1 MESPVQLVLKC
12 SHALNEAASR
22 VSEPP
27 SERPYSRLLSVRWKW
42 RPHLTA
48 AAGTLFFEAKCNYQ
62 SRNRPRK
69 QGLMLPSSH
78 EHLGLSEWLQQDV
91 GFYASIQKVA
101 LCETQLRTSRLQGH
115 WFIATRGK
123 DLLLF
128 PVNLVS
134 LRVEVGI
141 RGDSQ
146 SMKVVKEAM
155 VTSK

>member
-1 MESPVQLVLKC
+1 MQPCL
-12 SHALNEAASR
+12 
-22 VSEPP
+22 
-27 SERPYSRLLSVRWKW
+27 ERSRLQGQRATLRET
-42 RPHLTA
+42 LLQTA
-48 AAGTLFFEAKCNYQ
+48 LGEVKMKTASNSSSRDTFFEAKCNYQ

-69 QGLMLPSSH
+69 RGLTLPSFH

-115 WFIATRGK
+115 WFIAMRGK